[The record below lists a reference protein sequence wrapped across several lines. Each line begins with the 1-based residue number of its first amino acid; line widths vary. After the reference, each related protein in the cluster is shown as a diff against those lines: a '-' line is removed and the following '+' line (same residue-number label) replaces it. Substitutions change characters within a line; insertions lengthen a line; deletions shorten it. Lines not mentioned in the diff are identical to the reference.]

1 MFRAL
6 AVLSGIVMLS
16 LGVGCASLSGMM
28 AGSPAWF
35 ENQRA
40 DVAPLAATDLDCKA
54 KPITFKPVSSDDY
67 REVEATG
74 CDKKVSY
81 KLVKVAMISKWVK
94 AGDVSSAH

>member
-1 MFRAL
+1 MVRAFG
-6 AVLSGIVMLS
+6 VLSGVVALV
-16 LGVGCASLSGMM
+16 LGIGCAGMAGM
-28 AGSPAWF
+28 VAGSPAWF

-40 DVAPLAATDLDCKA
+40 DVEPLAATDLDCKA

-81 KLVKVAMISKWVK
+81 KLVKVAMVSKWVK
-94 AGDVSSAH
+94 AGEVSSAH

>member
-1 MFRAL
+1 MVRAL
-6 AVLSGIVMLS
+6 GVLSGVVALL
-16 LGVGCASLSGMM
+16 LGVGCAGMAGM
-28 AGSPAWF
+28 VAGSPAWF

-40 DVAPLAATDLDCKA
+40 DVEPLAATDLDCKA

-94 AGDVSSAH
+94 AGDVSAAH

>member
-1 MFRAL
+1 MVRAL
-6 AVLSGIVMLS
+6 GVLSGVVALL
-16 LGVGCASLSGMM
+16 LGVGCAGMAGM
-28 AGSPAWF
+28 VAGSPAWF

-40 DVAPLAATDLDCKA
+40 DVEPLAATDLDCKA
-54 KPITFKPVSSDDY
+54 KPIAFKPVSSDDY

-94 AGDVSSAH
+94 AGDVSAAH